1 MNHIPTLSLI
11 LFKEQE
17 LYAYEYD
24 DQNGNIQIEYGYTS
38 VGDALNGAFKRL
50 KTFTL
55 LHDIES
61 R

>member
-1 MNHIPTLSLI
+1 MKHIPTLTLI
-11 LFKEQE
+11 LFKEQN

-24 DQNGNIQIEYGYTS
+24 DKNGNMQIEYGYTS

-50 KTFTL
+50 KTFTIL
-55 LHDIES
+55 PDVES

>member
-1 MNHIPTLSLI
+1 MNHISTLTLI
-11 LFKEQE
+11 LFKDQN

-24 DQNGNIQIEYGYTS
+24 DKNGNMQIEYGFTS

-50 KTFTL
+50 KTFMVL
-55 LHDIES
+55 PDVES